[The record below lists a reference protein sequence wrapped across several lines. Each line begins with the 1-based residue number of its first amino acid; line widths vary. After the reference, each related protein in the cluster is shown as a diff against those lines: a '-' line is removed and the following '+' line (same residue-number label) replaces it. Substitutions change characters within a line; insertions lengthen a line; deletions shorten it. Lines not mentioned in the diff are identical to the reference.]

1 MRPLSGPYLVRRLL
15 QTVPVVLG
23 VTLLVFTLIHL
34 TPGDPVEAM
43 MAGQGSVTQEQMDQL
58 RRELGLD
65 LPLWRQYLRF
75 LAGLARGDLG
85 HSFYYRGA
93 PVGRLIADRLP
104 ATIELTVA
112 AMVISVVIALPA
124 GVLAAVRRNRLA
136 DRVGSVGAM
145 LGVSFPDF
153 WLGLV
158 LILLFSVSLGWLPI
172 AGRITYGMEPPPVTG
187 LYLVDSLL
195 AGDWAAFGDA
205 LRHLVLPAVTLGTAM
220 AALTMRITRSSML
233 EVIRQE
239 YITYARAKGLSE
251 WAVVVRHGLRNA
263 LIPTVTVVSL
273 NAGTL
278 LGGNMIVETI
288 FGWPGLGR
296 LVVDSI
302 YVRDYPVVQAA
313 VFIYALT
320 YILMNL
326 VADWLYTWLN
336 PRVTL

>member
-1 MRPLSGPYLVRRLL
+1 
-15 QTVPVVLG
+15 
-23 VTLLVFTLIHL
+23 
-34 TPGDPVEAM
+34 
-43 MAGQGSVTQEQMDQL
+43 
-58 RRELGLD
+58 
-65 LPLWRQYLRF
+65 
-75 LAGLARGDLG
+75 
-85 HSFYYRGA
+85 
-93 PVGRLIADRLP
+93 
-104 ATIELTVA
+104 
-112 AMVISVVIALPA
+112 
-124 GVLAAVRRNRLA
+124 
-136 DRVGSVGAM
+136 M

>member
-1 MRPLSGPYLVRRLL
+1 M
-15 QTVPVVLG
+15 PVVLG
-23 VTLLVFTLIHL
+23 VTLIVFTLIHL

-43 MAGQGSVTQEQMDQL
+43 MAGQGNVTQEQIDQL
-58 RRELGLD
+58 RREMGLD
-65 LPLWRQYLRF
+65 LPLWQQYVRF
-75 LAGLARGDLG
+75 LVGLPRGDLG
-85 HSFYYRGA
+85 ISFYYRGT
-93 PVGRLIADRLP
+93 PVGALIAERLP

-112 AMVISVVIALPA
+112 AMIISVIIALPA
-124 GVLAAVRRNRLA
+124 GVLSAVHRNRLP

-145 LGVSFPDF
+145 LGVSLPDF

-158 LILLFSVSLGWLPI
+158 LMLLFSVTLQWLPI
-172 AGRITYGMEPPPVTG
+172 AGRITYGLEPPHVTG
-187 LYLVDSLL
+187 LFLVDSLL
-195 AGDWAAFGDA
+195 AGDGVAFWDA
-205 LRHLVLPAVTLGTAM
+205 LRHLILPALTLGTAM

-239 YITYARAKGLSE
+239 YITYARAKGLSG
-251 WAVVVRHGLRNA
+251 WKVVVRHGLRNA

-296 LVVDSI
+296 LVVDSV

-313 VFIYALT
+313 VFVYALT

-326 VADWLYTWLN
+326 LADWLYTWLN